1 MELSVIVPSWGL
13 TALLRSC
20 LLQLEHALARTQLG
34 KTCVVVVDN
43 GSAIPYLADDLAPAQ
58 VRIVRLDL
66 RHSFS
71 AACNR
76 GAREIAA
83 TRYLFLNNDVLLH
96 PDALV
101 EMLGIFRDHKVG
113 ICGTRLVLPDDT
125 IQHCGVRFDAG
136 ERGPYHQDHG
146 RRSAIVSRAT
156 TFPQAV
162 TAAAMMID
170 HAVFNALDGFDETFP
185 FGYEDVDLCL
195 RARQLGIRIACGQR
209 RDSLHLESTSDRRPD
224 RHKASRKLFFE
235 RWRGRYTIDGDESG

>member
-1 MELSVIVPSWGL
+1 MDLSVIIPSWGL

-20 LLQLEHALARTQLG
+20 VLHLDQALARTQLG
-34 KTCVVVVDN
+34 KACIVVVDN
-43 GSAIPYLADDLAPAQ
+43 GSAIPYRPEDLAPPH

-76 GAREIAA
+76 GARDVPAA
-83 TRYLFLNNDVLLH
+83 RYLFLNNDVFLH
-96 PDALV
+96 PNALAD
-101 EMLGIFRDHKVG
+101 MLGIFADHRIG
-113 ICGTRLVLPDDT
+113 ICGTRLVLPDDM

-146 RRSAIVSRAT
+146 QRSARVSRAT

-162 TAAAMMID
+162 TGAAMMID
-170 HAVFNALDGFDETFP
+170 HAAFATLNGFDEAFP

-209 RDSLHLESTSDRRPD
+209 WDSLHLESTSNRKPD
-224 RHKASRKLFFE
+224 RHKASRDLFFQ
-235 RWRGRYTIDGDESG
+235 RWRGRYSIDGDESG